1 MSKIAISTSTGEIG
15 RLIVAPAHLH
25 AGNMDL
31 TGDIGRLY
39 GTAGFTIDY
48 PRTVIE
54 AVKSDKI
61 TITGR
66 DKDKE
71 DTTNAEK
78 YARTFID
85 RFNIDGGITVSVK
98 ETIPKH
104 LGMGSQ
110 TALALSIGHAISELY
125 NRAVDIEEMALALGR
140 SEIVALGLNSFK
152 IGGFIVDGGYKI
164 RDGSRVRMIPPCLFR
179 YPVPEDWLF
188 IVCIPNKPVP
198 AILKIKENEEE
209 ILKTLKPMPEQMSDK
224 LSRVMLMQ
232 VMPSIMEGDIKTF
245 GRYIT
250 AFNSQLGGFWEEF
263 QEGSTYCHPIVKDG
277 IEILL
282 ENGAYGACQ
291 TCWGPTFYGIVDSG
305 ETARKLVEKL
315 EDLIAN
321 EGGGDVF
328 YTTGN
333 NHGAVISTIKKW

>member
-1 MSKIAISTSTGEIG
+1 MNIGEIG
-15 RLIVAPAHLH
+15 CTIVAPAHLH

-61 TITGR
+61 AITGNDR
-66 DKDKE
+66 
-71 DTTNAEK
+71 DTTNAEE
-78 YARTFID
+78 YARRFIE
-85 RFNIDGGITVSVK
+85 RFNIEGGITVNVK
-98 ETIPKH
+98 ESIPKH

-125 NRAVDIEEMALALGR
+125 SHAVDIEDMALALGR

-164 RDGSRVRMIPPCLFR
+164 RERDGSRVRMIPPCLFR
-179 YPVPEDWLF
+179 HPIPEDWLF
-188 IVCIPNKPVP
+188 LVCIPDKPVP
-198 AILKIKENEEE
+198 AILKIKEDEEE
-209 ILKTLKPMPEQMSDK
+209 ILNSLKPMPEEISDR
-224 LSRVMLMQ
+224 LSRIMLMQ
-232 VMPSIMEGDIKTF
+232 VMPSIMEGDIETF

-250 AFNSQLGGFWEEF
+250 AFNSQLGGFWKEF

-277 IEILL
+277 IELLL

-291 TCWGPTFYGIVDSG
+291 TCWGPTFYGIVESG
-305 ETARKLVEKL
+305 ERARELLVKL
-315 EDLIAN
+315 EDFIACN
-321 EGGGDVF
+321 GGGDVF

-333 NHGAVISTIKKW
+333 NQGAAISRRKKW

>member
-1 MSKIAISTSTGEIG
+1 MSEIEVSISSEEIG
-15 RLIVAPAHLH
+15 RLIVTPAHLH

-39 GTAGFTIDY
+39 GTAGFTIDH

-54 AVKSDKI
+54 AVKSDGI
-61 TITGR
+61 TITG
-66 DKDKE
+66 E
-71 DTTNAEK
+71 DTRNAEK
-78 YARTFID
+78 YAGTLIE
-85 RFNIDGGITVSVK
+85 RFNIDGGITVNVK

-125 NRAVDIEEMALALGR
+125 NRAVDIAEMALALGR

-152 IGGFIVDGGYKI
+152 IGGFIVDGGYRI
-164 RDGSRVRMIPPCLFR
+164 GDESRSRVRMVPPCLFR
-179 YPVPEDWLF
+179 HPIPEDWLF
-188 IVCIPNKPVP
+188 VVCIPDKPVP
-198 AILKIKENEEE
+198 AVLKIKENEEE
-209 ILKTLKPMPEQMSDK
+209 ILKTLRPMPEQMSDQ
-224 LSRVMLMQ
+224 LSRIMLMQ

-250 AFNSQLGGFWEEF
+250 AFNSKLGKFWEEF

-291 TCWGPTFYGIVDSG
+291 SCWGPTFYGIVDSI
-305 ETARKLVEKL
+305 ESARKLVEKL

-333 NHGAVISTIKKW
+333 NHGAISRIKKW